1 MKSDDHLYEGRVG
14 DWMRTR
20 SGGRFYPQDVRPGDI
35 KPLDIAS
42 GLARE
47 CRYGGQI
54 SGWFT
59 VAEHSILVA
68 GLLPPHLRFA
78 GLMHDAPEGLI
89 RDMTRPNKRALPD
102 YQKLEDEVW
111 AAIAA
116 TYGLDLELDPLIK
129 QADNDVLLAERSVF
143 YPNDYTKWDIR
154 GTAADVEIRQLNPWE
169 AESAFLNLFH
179 ELTEGA
185 FK

>member
-1 MKSDDHLYEGRVG
+1 MKSDDNLYEGRVG

-20 SGGRFYPQDVRPGDI
+20 SGGRFYPADI
-35 KPLDIAS
+35 RASDIQIMDLAS
-42 GLARE
+42 GVARE

-54 SGWFT
+54 SGWYS

-68 GLLPPHLRFA
+68 SVLPMELRLQ

-89 RDMTRPNKRALPD
+89 RDMTRPNKMQLPD
-102 YQKLEDEVW
+102 YRALEDRLW
-111 AAIAA
+111 AAVAEKF
-116 TYGLDLELDPLIK
+116 GLPLELHPAVK
-129 QADNDVLLAERSVF
+129 QADNDVLLAERKVF
-143 YPNDYTKWDIR
+143 YPNDYAKWDIR
-154 GTAADVEIRQLNPWE
+154 GTAADVEIKQMSPWE
-169 AESAFLNLFH
+169 AETAFLNLFH